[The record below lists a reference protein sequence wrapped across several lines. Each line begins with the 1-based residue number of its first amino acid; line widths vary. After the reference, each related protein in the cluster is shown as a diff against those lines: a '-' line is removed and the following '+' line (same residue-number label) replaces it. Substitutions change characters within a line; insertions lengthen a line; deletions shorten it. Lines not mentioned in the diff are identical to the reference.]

1 MHLKRPTAATI
12 DLDAL
17 AFNLRSAGDFL
28 GRDTE
33 IMAVVKADAYGHGAV
48 ECSKRLRS
56 QGVGRL
62 AVAIVE
68 EAVELRDAGIDGDIL
83 ILGGIWPDQAALILE
98 HALTPAIFRIES
110 AAALNSLCAAQ
121 GKTAKIH
128 VKIDTGMGR
137 VGVPYSDAAA
147 FADALAQ
154 LTNIEVEALMT
165 HFASADDLDQ
175 SDYTNYQMDRFGAVV
190 EVFANAGIRPPI
202 LDLANSPASVAFPRS
217 RSGLVRLG
225 GILYGLGSDILP
237 DVQRPELKPVMS
249 LTSEVGFI
257 KNVHAGES
265 LGYGRTFIA
274 QRDSL
279 IATVPIGYADGYP
292 RTLSNKGEMIVCGQ
306 TVPVVG
312 RVSMDWTILDVTDI
326 PNVEVGTKVT
336 IIGHDGSEWISAA
349 DIARDTDT
357 ISYEITCGF
366 GRRVPRVFKQ
376 G

>member
-292 RTLSNKGEMIVCGQ
+292 RILSNKGEMIVCGQ

-336 IIGHDGSEWISAA
+336 IIGRDGGEWISAA

>member
-1 MHLKRPTAATI
+1 MTRPTAATI

-56 QGVGRL
+56 EGVGRL

-68 EAVELRDAGIDGDIL
+68 EAVELRAAGIDGETL

-98 HALTPAIFRIES
+98 HGLTPAIFRIES

-175 SDYTNYQMDRFGAVV
+175 SDYTNSQMDRFGAVV

-237 DVQRPELKPVMS
+237 DVPRPDLKPVMS

-292 RTLSNKGEMIVCGQ
+292 RILSNKGEMIVCGQ

-336 IIGHDGSEWISAA
+336 IIGRDDGGWISAA

>member
-1 MHLKRPTAATI
+1 MHLTRPTAATI

-48 ECSKRLRS
+48 ECSKRLKAE
-56 QGVGRL
+56 GVGRL

-68 EAVELRDAGIDGDIL
+68 EAVELRAAGIDGEIL

-121 GKTAKIH
+121 GKTAKVH

-137 VGVPYSDAAA
+137 VGVPYSDATA

-165 HFASADDLDQ
+165 HFASADDLHQ

-237 DVQRPELKPVMS
+237 DVPRPELKPVMS

-336 IIGHDGSEWISAA
+336 IMGRDGSGHISAA

>member
-48 ECSKRLRS
+48 ECSKRLKAD
-56 QGVGRL
+56 GVGRL

-68 EAVELRDAGIDGDIL
+68 EAVELRDAGIDGEIL

-98 HALTPAIFRIES
+98 YALTPAIFRIES

-137 VGVPYSDAAA
+137 VGVPYSDATA

-237 DVQRPELKPVMS
+237 DVPRPELKPVMS

-292 RTLSNKGEMIVCGQ
+292 RILSNKGEMIVCGQ

-336 IIGHDGSEWISAA
+336 IIGRDGSEWISAA

>member
-1 MHLKRPTAATI
+1 MHLTRPTAATI

-56 QGVGRL
+56 EGVGRL

-68 EAVELRDAGIDGDIL
+68 EAVELRAAGIDGETL

-98 HALTPAIFRIES
+98 HGLTPAIFRIES

-175 SDYTNYQMDRFGAVV
+175 SDYTNSQMDRFGAVV

-237 DVQRPELKPVMS
+237 DVPRPDLKPVMS

-292 RTLSNKGEMIVCGQ
+292 RILSNKGEMIVCGQ

-336 IIGHDGSEWISAA
+336 IIGRDDGGWISAA

>member
-1 MHLKRPTAATI
+1 MHLTRPTAATI

-56 QGVGRL
+56 EGVGRL

-68 EAVELRDAGIDGDIL
+68 EAVELRAAGIDGETL

-98 HALTPAIFRIES
+98 HGLTPAIFRIES

-175 SDYTNYQMDRFGAVV
+175 SDYTNSQMDRFGAVV

-237 DVQRPELKPVMS
+237 DVPRPDLKPVMS

-292 RTLSNKGEMIVCGQ
+292 RILSNKGEMIVCGQ

-336 IIGHDGSEWISAA
+336 IIGRDDGGWISAA
-349 DIARDTDT
+349 DIAWDTDT

>member
-1 MHLKRPTAATI
+1 MHLTRPTAATI

-56 QGVGRL
+56 EGVGRL

-68 EAVELRDAGIDGDIL
+68 EAVELRAAGIDGETL

-98 HALTPAIFRIES
+98 HGLTPAIFRIES

-175 SDYTNYQMDRFGAVV
+175 SDYTNSQMDRFGAVV

-237 DVQRPELKPVMS
+237 DVPRPDLKPVMS

-292 RTLSNKGEMIVCGQ
+292 RILSNKGEMIVCGQ

-336 IIGHDGSEWISAA
+336 IIGRDGSEWISAA

>member
-1 MHLKRPTAATI
+1 MHLTRPTAATI

-56 QGVGRL
+56 EGVGRL

-68 EAVELRDAGIDGDIL
+68 EAVELRAAGIDGETL
-83 ILGGIWPDQAALILE
+83 ILAGIWPDQAALILE
-98 HALTPAIFRIES
+98 HGLTPAIFRIES

-175 SDYTNYQMDRFGAVV
+175 SDYTNSQMDRFGAVV

-237 DVQRPELKPVMS
+237 DVPRPDLKPVMS

-292 RTLSNKGEMIVCGQ
+292 RILSNKGEMIVCGQ

-336 IIGHDGSEWISAA
+336 IIGRDDGGWISAA

>member
-17 AFNLRSAGDFL
+17 AFNLRSAGDFI

-48 ECSKRLRS
+48 ECSKRLKS
-56 QGVGRL
+56 EGVKRL

-68 EAVELRDAGIDGDIL
+68 EAVELREAGIDGDIL
-83 ILGGIWPDQAALILE
+83 ILGGIWPDQSELIFQHNLI
-98 HALTPAIFRIES
+98 PAIFSIES
-110 AAALNSLCAAQ
+110 ATALNSLYASK
-121 GKTAKIH
+121 GKSAKIH

-137 VGVPYSDAAA
+137 VGVPFADAGQ
-147 FADALAQ
+147 FADALAR
-154 LTNIEVEALMT
+154 LANIEVEALMT
-165 HFASADDLDQ
+165 HFASADDLTQ

-237 DVQRPELKPVMS
+237 DVPRPDLKPVMS
-249 LTSEVGFI
+249 LTSEVGYL
-257 KNVHAGES
+257 KHVSAGDS

-274 QRDSL
+274 KRDSL

-292 RTLSNKGEMIVCGQ
+292 RTLSNKGEMIVLGQ

-336 IIGHDGSEWISAA
+336 IIGGDGSEWISAA

-366 GRRVPRVFKQ
+366 GRRVPRAFKQ